1 MARTKKTVK
10 KKQNHKVTD
19 RFKATKGKIA
29 LALADL
35 VKAEMQLRA
44 SLPAFRRLKASD
56 RLKLWNWM
64 CDDIESLDVVLDDY
78 YGLLP
83 EDSEEPEPLKAKPPS
98 SLSDLPPLGSILGMA
113 AGVFLTKV
121 FSGPLPFGAPPL
133 TAQPPQPPAKTDSID
148 VEYKRVEPER
158 KRLKKGGEDD

>member
-1 MARTKKTVK
+1 MPTKKKATK

-19 RFKATKGKIA
+19 RFKEAHSKIGAA
-29 LALADL
+29 LLDL

-64 CDDIESLDVVLDDY
+64 CEDIESLDVVLDDY

-83 EDSEEPEPLKAKPPS
+83 EDNEEPEEPKSKPLS
-98 SLSDLPPLGSILGMA
+98 SLSDLPPLTSILGMA
-113 AGVFLTKV
+113 AGVFLTRV
-121 FSGPLPFGAPPL
+121 FSGPLPSGIQPPTAPPKSR
-133 TAQPPQPPAKTDSID
+133 AADSID

-158 KRLKKGGEDD
+158 KRLKNGDEND

>member
-1 MARTKKTVK
+1 MPTKKKATK
-10 KKQNHKVTD
+10 KKQSHKVTD
-19 RFKATKGKIA
+19 RFKETKNKIG
-29 LALADL
+29 LAMADL
-35 VKAEMQLRA
+35 VKAEMQLQA

-83 EDSEEPEPLKAKPPS
+83 EDNEEPEEPKSKPLS
-98 SLSDLPPLGSILGMA
+98 SLSDLPPLTSILGMA
-113 AGVFLTKV
+113 AGVFLTRV
-121 FSGPLPFGAPPL
+121 FSGPLPSGV
-133 TAQPPQPPAKTDSID
+133 QPPVTPPPVKADSID

-158 KRLKKGGEDD
+158 KRLKKGDES